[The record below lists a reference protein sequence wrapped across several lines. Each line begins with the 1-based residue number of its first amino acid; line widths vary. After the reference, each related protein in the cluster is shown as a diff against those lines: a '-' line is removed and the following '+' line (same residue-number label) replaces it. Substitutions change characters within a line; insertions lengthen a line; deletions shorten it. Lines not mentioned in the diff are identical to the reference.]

1 MSNRKFTAL
10 AALSIALC
18 AISAAVA
25 LANTAAPQRGAYATI
40 AALNVAALLGVGL
53 YAWRRGGEGRF
64 GQVLFATG
72 ICWFLA
78 SLSGSDVD
86 LLYSVGRVAGWVFEL
101 ALIYALLSYPTG
113 RLEGTAARLV
123 VAGVALLLLALYL
136 PTAPLVDQY
145 PLPTPFT
152 TCTSGCPANSFF
164 LGSEPA
170 FVDSVVK
177 PLREVL
183 TSALYISVL
192 VLLSVRLRKASRSLR
207 RTLVPVLG
215 AAVLRFAATSIYV
228 ALRRAEVGTDALD
241 VASVVAL
248 LTIPVAAL
256 GFLVGLLQWRIY
268 SGSALAD
275 LTTGIAETNTPAE
288 LRALLGRSLAE
299 PGVELYFAPPAEEGD
314 AGARWLDSSGKDKP
328 LPTRSGDI
336 CLTEAEAES
345 GLRVA
350 IVCEREFRDYPDFLQ
365 AACSC
370 VLSGLE
376 RQRLDVALAASLADV
391 AASRKRLASAA
402 DSARRKIER
411 DLHDGAQQHLVALRV
426 KLGLAREALEN
437 DPGGAAAMVDGLG
450 PEVDEIIEEVRSLA
464 HGIYPPLLA
473 SSGLGEALRAASR
486 HSSLPVTIS
495 ADGVGRLPSEIESAV
510 YFCCL
515 EALQNAGKHATGAS
529 CVDIEMRR
537 GDDLHFEI
545 CDDGCGFPSHTDEG
559 AGITGM
565 RDRLAAVGGEL
576 RIESRPGAGVR
587 ILGRVSIDQGE
598 RPA

>member
-78 SLSGSDVD
+78 SLSNSDVD
-86 LLYSVGRVAGWVFEL
+86 LLYSVGRVAGWVFEV
-101 ALIYALLSYPTG
+101 ALIYALVSYPTG
-113 RLEGTAARLV
+113 RLESGTARLV
-123 VAGVALLLLALYL
+123 VASWALLLLVLYL

-152 TCTSGCPANSFF
+152 TCTAECPANSFF
-164 LGSEPA
+164 LGSEPG

-177 PLREVL
+177 PLREIL
-183 TSALYISVL
+183 TSAFYISVL
-192 VLLSVRLRKASRSLR
+192 VLLSVRLRRASRSLR

-228 ALRRAEVGTDALD
+228 ALRRAEVGAEVLD

-248 LTIPVAAL
+248 LTIPGVAL

-275 LTTGIAETNTPAE
+275 LTTGIAETNTPGE
-288 LRALLGRSLAE
+288 LRRLLDRSLAE
-299 PGVELYFAPPAEEGD
+299 PGVELYFAPPNED
-314 AGARWLDSSGKDKP
+314 RAGTHWLDSSGQDSP
-328 LPTRSGDI
+328 CPTQSGDG
-336 CLTEAEAES
+336 CLAEAEAES

-365 AACSC
+365 AVCSC

-376 RQRLDVALAASLADV
+376 RQRLDLALAASLEDV
-391 AASRKRLASAA
+391 AASRKRLASTA

-426 KLGLAREALEN
+426 KLGLAREALERN
-437 DPGGAAAMVDGLG
+437 PDDAAEMVDNLG

-473 SSGLGEALRAASR
+473 SGGLGEALRSASR

-495 ADGVGRLPSEIESAV
+495 ADGVGRLVSEIESAV

-515 EALQNAGKHATGAS
+515 EALQNASKHATGAS
-529 CVDIEMRR
+529 CVKIEMRLE
-537 GDDLHFEI
+537 GDLHFEI
-545 CDDGCGFPSHTDEG
+545 CDDGCGFASHTGEG

-576 RIESRPGAGVR
+576 RIDSSPGTGTRVF
-587 ILGRVSIDQGE
+587 GRVSLD
-598 RPA
+598 

>member
-1 MSNRKFTAL
+1 MSNRKLTAL
-10 AALSIALC
+10 AALSIALG
-18 AISAAVA
+18 AIAAAVA

-78 SLSGSDVD
+78 SLSNSDVA
-86 LLYSVGRVAGWVFEL
+86 LLYSVGRVAGWVFEV
-101 ALIYALLSYPTG
+101 ALIYALVSYPTG
-113 RLEGTAARLV
+113 RLESSTARLV
-123 VAGVALLLLALYL
+123 VASWALLLVVLYL
-136 PTAPLVDQY
+136 PTAPFVDQY

-152 TCTSGCPANSFF
+152 TCTTACPDNSFF
-164 LGSEPA
+164 LGAEPG

-183 TSALYISVL
+183 TSAFYISVL
-192 VLLSVRLRKASRSLR
+192 VLLSVRLRRASRSLR

-228 ALRRAEVGTDALD
+228 ALRRAEVGADVLD

-248 LTIPVAAL
+248 LTIPAAAL

-268 SGSALAD
+268 SGSALAN
-275 LTTGIAETNTPAE
+275 LTNGIAETNTPGE
-288 LRALLGRSLAE
+288 LLALLDRSLAE
-299 PGVELYFAPPAEEGD
+299 PGMELYFAPPIEEGR
-314 AGARWLDSSGKDKP
+314 AGAHWHDSSGKDSP
-328 LPTRSGDI
+328 APAQSSDI

-365 AACSC
+365 AVCSC

-376 RQRLDVALAASLADV
+376 RQRLDVVLAASLEDV
-391 AASRKRLASAA
+391 AASRKRLASTA

-426 KLGLAREALEN
+426 KLGLAHEALEQN
-437 DPGGAAAMVDGLG
+437 PDDAAEMVASLG
-450 PEVDEIIEEVRSLA
+450 PEIDEVIEEVRSLA

-473 SSGLGEALRAASR
+473 SGGLGEALRAASR

-495 ADGVGRLPSEIESAV
+495 ADGIGRLVSETESTV

-515 EALQNAGKHATGAS
+515 EALQNASKHATGAS
-529 CVDIEMRR
+529 RVDIEMRLD
-537 GDDLHFEI
+537 GGLHFEI
-545 CDDGCGFPSHTDEG
+545 SDDGCGFPPDTDEG

-576 RIESRPGAGVR
+576 RIESSPGGTR
-587 ILGRVSIDQGE
+587 ILGCVAID
-598 RPA
+598 